1 MSCNNEPWLE
11 GFSAALTANEGPF
24 CTRVPFVL
32 DSAWS
37 QSLRLLLCKDILLC
51 TLQYDVADLGL
62 FEEPALKSLCMHVFA
77 FIHNFWQYFPAI
89 IRCCA
94 MHYSIVGEHIHVVF
108 GLFLKYLDK
117 GGAFLRELCSCF
129 HTEVIYREWFS
140 IDCIEVRRES
150 EDLTDGFRWCM

>member
-1 MSCNNEPWLE
+1 M
-11 GFSAALTANEGPF
+11 
-24 CTRVPFVL
+24 
-32 DSAWS
+32 
-37 QSLRLLLCKDILLC
+37 IILC

-117 GGAFLRELCSCF
+117 GGAFCGSFALVFIQRSY
-129 HTEVIYREWFS
+129 TESGSVLI
-140 IDCIEVRRES
+140 V
-150 EDLTDGFRWCM
+150 LK

>member
-1 MSCNNEPWLE
+1 MSRDLKAFLLRCVDRKLGTFLHTCPLHAR
-11 GFSAALTANEGPF
+11 FSM
-24 CTRVPFVL
+24 
-32 DSAWS
+32 
-37 QSLRLLLCKDILLC
+37 IILC

-150 EDLTDGFRWCM
+150 EDLTDGFR